1 MRRSLLVLL
10 LLPFAL
16 SACEW
21 VMPPPPEPTP
31 ESPPGEPFTKEQVL
45 AEMEPMVEPFRQIV
59 RAGTGAAV
67 ALSLQD
73 RNQVIEQL
81 RDAHQ
86 RYAQYENG
94 RSAMRTLGKEI
105 IDIAKEASEQERWRL
120 VQACVDA
127 HEILNMD
134 SLMLDRLD
142 ERAQVLLARPKVTV
156 RGFMEDGETKDV
168 FVFLEIAERQT
179 GRTKTVTL
187 REGEIVDT
195 LRVVEII
202 GANQA
207 VRLEYLPVEGL
218 EFVVDGLSW

>member
-21 VMPPPPEPTP
+21 VLPPPPPPKAET
-31 ESPPGEPFTKEQVL
+31 PPGEPVTKGQVL
-45 AEMEPMVEPFRQIV
+45 AEMEPMIEPFRDV
-59 RAGTGAAV
+59 VKSGKGANTG
-67 ALSLQD
+67 LTFQN
-73 RNQVIEQL
+73 RNAVIELL

-94 RSAMRTLGKEI
+94 RSAMRTLGTEI
-105 IDIAKEASEQERWRL
+105 IDIAKEAGEQDRWRL

-142 ERAQVLLARPKVTV
+142 ERAQVLIARPKVKV

-168 FVFLEIAERQT
+168 FVFLEITDRQT

-202 GANQA
+202 GANDA
-207 VRLEYLPVEGL
+207 VRFEYLPVEGL